1 MMRTARNKPIP
12 LEVSAKGQF
21 MTPLMVKHFN
31 QCKALE
37 EFQTPQGAPASSDL
51 REATGHADVTG
62 VLEVHLLEHAL

>member
-1 MMRTARNKPIP
+1 
-12 LEVSAKGQF
+12 